1 MLLGGPFCAQAQIA
15 VTRNGKPQ
23 ARIVVM
29 RETPVNRTAA
39 GLLQRFVEESSGA
52 RLPIVDGAAP
62 GGATSCWMRAT
73 RPD

>member
-39 GLLQRFVEESSGA
+39 GAEIRCIKYITGEIVKRGFFWNSGYH
-52 RLPIVDGAAP
+52 RWAA
-62 GGATSCWMRAT
+62 
-73 RPD
+73 